1 MTLGHVVVVIFGVS
15 CRFLGQFQPS
25 TSRTIASLYVVAND
39 LRSTVADRRRPSD
52 LYVILVR
59 VDAFR
64 FARLARCD

>member
-1 MTLGHVVVVIFGVS
+1 MALGHMVVVIFGIFG
-15 CRFLGQFQPS
+15 RFLGQFQPS

-39 LRSTVADRRRPSD
+39 LRSTVADRRRPFD

-64 FARLARCD
+64 FARLSRCD